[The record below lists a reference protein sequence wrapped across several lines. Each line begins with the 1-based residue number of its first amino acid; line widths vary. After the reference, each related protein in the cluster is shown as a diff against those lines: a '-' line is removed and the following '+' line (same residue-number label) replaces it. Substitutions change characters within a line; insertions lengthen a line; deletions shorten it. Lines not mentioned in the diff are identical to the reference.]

1 MIVRLRQNREYIKE
15 LLQLALPLLLT
26 QLIQI
31 VFQLGDQA
39 IIGRTHLHEFAG
51 VSIASSFLFL
61 ITGTIGMI
69 AVAFNIIGGRYLG
82 ENNTM
87 RFNQAFI
94 TSVLFCLFIGVII
107 ELLLLAFGSFVLQ
120 SIYGLTGSTLQA
132 ATDYLYI
139 GGLTIGLNLI
149 LFNFSSYFKNIKKT
163 KIFVISFVPAS
174 MVNVFFDYVLV
185 YGKLG
190 FPKLGV
196 SGAAMGSVLGLA
208 LNLFIYILAF
218 QRWKTDLFTWKLN
231 KKILTKLVKVYFP
244 LALQDLVEYT
254 LFAIILSSFIARID
268 ATSIAAYS
276 VITTLLEFLLLPIY
290 ALSGSCMTLTAQ
302 SYGSEKQSK
311 PTYLLMSLYLAFVI
325 TLPLSILVAI
335 LANPMA
341 QLITDKSSVISL
353 ATHILP
359 LAIGFNL
366 INGLQIIIR
375 SALQS
380 MDMEKW
386 VFVYSTCIY
395 TLLLVLIYFFMK
407 WFQLLGVYVGLGIGY
422 TLLLGGYSLKLRKL
436 SNTILK

>member
-1 MIVRLRQNREYIKE
+1 M
-15 LLQLALPLLLT
+15 PLLLT
-26 QLIQI
+26 QLIQV

-82 ENNTM
+82 ENKTTK
-87 RFNQAFI
+87 FNQSFT
-94 TSVLFCLFIGVII
+94 TSVLLCFFIGVII
-107 ELLLLAFGSFVLQ
+107 ECFILAFGTLLLQ
-120 SIYGLTGSTLQA
+120 YIYGLNGSTLQA

-139 GGLTIGLNLI
+139 GGLTIGLNLL

-163 KIFVISFVPAS
+163 KIFVMSLVPAS
-174 MVNVFFDYVLV
+174 IVNVFFDYVLV

-196 SGAAMGSVLGLA
+196 SGAAIGSVFGLT
-208 LNLFIYILAF
+208 LNLLIYIVGF
-218 QRWKTDLFTWKLN
+218 QKWKSDIFMWKLD
-231 KKILTKLVKVYFP
+231 KKIMTKLIKVYFP

-254 LFAIILSSFIARID
+254 LFAIVLSSFIARID
-268 ATSIAAYS
+268 ATSIAAYT

-302 SYGSEKQSK
+302 NYGNGRERT
-311 PTYLLMSLYLAFVI
+311 PNYLLMSLFLAMVI
-325 TLPLSILVAI
+325 TIPLSSLLTL
-335 LANPMA
+335 LANPIT

-353 ATHILP
+353 AIHILP
-359 LAIGFNL
+359 LAIALNL

-422 TLLLGGYSLKLRKL
+422 TLLLGGYSLKLHRSKA
-436 SNTILK
+436 S

>member
-82 ENNTM
+82 ENNAV
-87 RFNQAFI
+87 RFNQAFT
-94 TSVLFCLFIGVII
+94 TSVLLCVLIGVII
-107 ELLLLAFGSFVLQ
+107 ELLLLAFGSFMIQRV
-120 SIYGLTGSTLQA
+120 YGLTGSTLQA
-132 ATDYLYI
+132 AKDYLYI

-149 LFNFSSYFKNIKKT
+149 LFNFSSYFKNIRKT

-174 MVNVFFDYVLV
+174 MINVFFDYVLV

-196 SGAAMGSVLGLA
+196 SGAAIGSVMGLA

-244 LALQDLVEYT
+244 LALQDLMEYT
-254 LFAIILSSFIARID
+254 LFAIVLSSFIARID

-311 PTYLLMSLYLAFVI
+311 LTYLLMALCLAFI
-325 TLPLSILVAI
+325 FTLPLSILVAI
-335 LANPMA
+335 LANPVA

-353 ATHILP
+353 ATYILP

-386 VFVYSTCIY
+386 VLVYSTCIY
-395 TLLLVLIYFFMK
+395 TLLLVLIYFLLK
-407 WFQLLGVYVGLGIGY
+407 WFQLLGVYVGLGLGY
-422 TLLLGGYSLKLRKL
+422 TLLLGGYSLKLCKH
-436 SNTILK
+436 N

>member
-1 MIVRLRQNREYIKE
+1 MNVRIIQNKEHIKE

-26 QLIQI
+26 QLIQV

-82 ENNTM
+82 ENNTTK
-87 RFNQAFI
+87 FNQAFT

-107 ELLLLAFGSFVLQ
+107 ELLLLAFGPFLLQ

-132 ATDYLYI
+132 AKDYLYI

-149 LFNFSSYFKNIKKT
+149 LFNFSSYFKNIRKT
-163 KIFVISFVPAS
+163 KIFIMSLVPAS
-174 MVNVFFDYVLV
+174 IVNVFFDYVLV

-196 SGAAMGSVLGLA
+196 SGAAIGSVIGLA

-218 QRWKTDLFTWKLN
+218 QRWKTDHFTWRLD
-231 KKILTKLVKVYFP
+231 KKILAKLVKVYFP

-254 LFAIILSSFIARID
+254 LFAIVLSSFIARINT
-268 ATSIAAYS
+268 TSIAAYS

-302 SYGSEKQSK
+302 NYGSAKHTK
-311 PTYLLMSLYLAFVI
+311 AKHTYLLLSLYLALVI
-325 TLPLSILVAI
+325 TLPLSILVVL

-341 QLITDKSSVISL
+341 QLITDKSSVILL
-353 ATHILP
+353 ATHVLP

-395 TLLLVLIYFFMK
+395 STLLILIYFLMNC
-407 WFQLLGVYVGLGIGY
+407 FQLVGVYVGLGIGY
-422 TLLLGGYSLKLRKL
+422 MLLLGGYSLKLFKHD
-436 SNTILK
+436 

>member
-1 MIVRLRQNREYIKE
+1 MKVGNLLKKRLDMYIRLRQNREHLRA

-26 QLIQI
+26 QFIQV

-82 ENNTM
+82 ENNTT
-87 RFNQAFI
+87 RFNQAFT
-94 TSVLFCLFIGVII
+94 TSVLLCVLIGVII
-107 ELLLLAFGSFVLQ
+107 ELLLLAFGSFVHQ
-120 SIYGLTGSTLQA
+120 SVYGLTGSTLQA
-132 ATDYLYI
+132 AIDYLYI

-231 KKILTKLVKVYFP
+231 KKY
-244 LALQDLVEYT
+244 
-254 LFAIILSSFIARID
+254 
-268 ATSIAAYS
+268 
-276 VITTLLEFLLLPIY
+276 
-290 ALSGSCMTLTAQ
+290 
-302 SYGSEKQSK
+302 
-311 PTYLLMSLYLAFVI
+311 
-325 TLPLSILVAI
+325 
-335 LANPMA
+335 
-341 QLITDKSSVISL
+341 
-353 ATHILP
+353 
-359 LAIGFNL
+359 
-366 INGLQIIIR
+366 
-375 SALQS
+375 
-380 MDMEKW
+380 
-386 VFVYSTCIY
+386 
-395 TLLLVLIYFFMK
+395 
-407 WFQLLGVYVGLGIGY
+407 
-422 TLLLGGYSLKLRKL
+422 
-436 SNTILK
+436 